1 MDQGAYLAL
10 AAALTVLGAIW
21 TWVAFRRRGL
31 GFGVRALGWTLLAP
45 AAYLTGLLRAG
56 GRIVDAI
63 ADWAGRLVFSPTVWI
78 GFAVAALAIVL
89 IFLSRVLP
97 SKERS
102 TRASRAAARKEPGVE
117 SGGQAGVTGAAG
129 PASVGA
135 SKKSKGA
142 AVEEDD
148 DDMADVNDILKK
160 YGIS

>member
-31 GFGVRALGWTLLAP
+31 GAGVKAAGWTLLAP

-63 ADWAGRLVFSPTVWI
+63 ADWAARLVFSPTVWI
-78 GFAVAALAIVL
+78 GFGIAALAIVL
-89 IFLSRVLP
+89 IFVSRLLP
-97 SKERS
+97 TKEKP
-102 TRASRAAARKEPGVE
+102 SRAARKAA
-117 SGGQAGVTGAAG
+117 AGATPAGAAG
-129 PASVGA
+129 PASVA
-135 SKKSKGA
+135 APRTAKGP
-142 AVEEDD
+142 VVDD
-148 DDMADVNDILKK
+148 DDEDMADVNDILKK

>member
-31 GFGVRALGWTLLAP
+31 GAGVKALGWTLLAP

-56 GRIVDAI
+56 GRIVDAV
-63 ADWAGRLVFSPTVWI
+63 ADWAARLVFSPTVWV
-78 GFAVAALAIVL
+78 GFSIAALAIVL
-89 IFLSRVLP
+89 IFVARVLP
-97 SKERS
+97 TKERP
-102 TRASRAAARKEPGVE
+102 TRAARK
-117 SGGQAGVTGAAG
+117 AAGAAPAGPGG
-129 PASVGA
+129 PASVA
-135 SKKSKGA
+135 APKTAKGP
-142 AVEEDD
+142 VIDD

>member
-31 GFGVRALGWTLLAP
+31 GAGVKAAGWTLLAP

-56 GRIVDAI
+56 GRIVDAV
-63 ADWAGRLVFSPTVWI
+63 ADWAARLVFSPTVWI
-78 GFAVAALAIVL
+78 GFGIAALAIVL
-89 IFLSRVLP
+89 IFVARLLP
-97 SKERS
+97 TKEKP
-102 TRASRAAARKEPGVE
+102 SRAARKAA
-117 SGGQAGVTGAAG
+117 AGAAPAGSAG
-129 PASVGA
+129 PASVA
-135 SKKSKGA
+135 APKTAKGP
-142 AVEEDD
+142 VVDDDD

>member
-31 GFGVRALGWTLLAP
+31 GAGVKALGWTLLAP

-63 ADWAGRLVFSPTVWI
+63 ADWAARLVFSPTVWV
-78 GFAVAALAIVL
+78 GFGIAALAIVL
-89 IFLSRVLP
+89 IFVARVLP
-97 SKERS
+97 TKERP
-102 TRASRAAARKEPGVE
+102 TRAARKA
-117 SGGQAGVTGAAG
+117 AGAAPAGAAG
-129 PASVGA
+129 PASVA
-135 SKKSKGA
+135 APKTAKGP
-142 AVEEDD
+142 VIDDDD

>member
-31 GFGVRALGWTLLAP
+31 GAGVKALGWTLLAP
-45 AAYLTGLLRAG
+45 AAYLTGLLRTG

-63 ADWAGRLVFSPTVWI
+63 ADWAARLVFSPTVWV
-78 GFAVAALAIVL
+78 GFGIAALAIVL
-89 IFLSRVLP
+89 IFVARVLP
-97 SKERS
+97 TKERP
-102 TRASRAAARKEPGVE
+102 TRAARKA
-117 SGGQAGVTGAAG
+117 AGAAPAGPAG
-129 PASVGA
+129 PASVA
-135 SKKSKGA
+135 APRTAKGP
-142 AVEEDD
+142 VVDDDD

>member
-31 GFGVRALGWTLLAP
+31 GAGVKAAGWTLLAP

-63 ADWAGRLVFSPTVWI
+63 ADWAARLVFSPTVWI
-78 GFAVAALAIVL
+78 GFGIAALAIVL
-89 IFLSRVLP
+89 IFVSRLLP
-97 SKERS
+97 TKEKP
-102 TRASRAAARKEPGVE
+102 SRAARKGP
-117 SGGQAGVTGAAG
+117 AGAATAGSAG
-129 PASVGA
+129 PASVA
-135 SKKSKGA
+135 APKTAKGP
-142 AVEEDD
+142 VVDDDD

>member
-31 GFGVRALGWTLLAP
+31 GAGVKAAGWTLLAP

-63 ADWAGRLVFSPTVWI
+63 ADWAARLVFSPTVWI
-78 GFAVAALAIVL
+78 GFGIAALAIVL
-89 IFLSRVLP
+89 IFVARLLP
-97 SKERS
+97 TKEKP
-102 TRASRAAARKEPGVE
+102 SRAARKAA
-117 SGGQAGVTGAAG
+117 AGAAPAGSAG
-129 PASVGA
+129 PASVA
-135 SKKSKGA
+135 APKTAKGP
-142 AVEEDD
+142 VVDDDD

>member
-31 GFGVRALGWTLLAP
+31 GAGVEAAGWTLLAP

-63 ADWAGRLVFSPTVWI
+63 ADWAARLVFSPTVWI
-78 GFAVAALAIVL
+78 GFGIAALAIVL
-89 IFLSRVLP
+89 IFVARLLP
-97 SKERS
+97 TKEKP
-102 TRASRAAARKEPGVE
+102 SRAARKAAAGAAPGG
-117 SGGQAGVTGAAG
+117 SAG
-129 PASVGA
+129 PASVA
-135 SKKSKGA
+135 APKTAKGP
-142 AVEEDD
+142 VVDD
-148 DDMADVNDILKK
+148 DDEDMADVNDILKK

>member
-31 GFGVRALGWTLLAP
+31 GAGVKALGWTLLAP

-63 ADWAGRLVFSPTVWI
+63 ADWAARLVFSPTVWV
-78 GFAVAALAIVL
+78 GFGIAALAIVL
-89 IFLSRVLP
+89 IFLARVLP
-97 SKERS
+97 TKERPRRA
-102 TRASRAAARKEPGVE
+102 TRKAAGAAP
-117 SGGQAGVTGAAG
+117 AGAAG
-129 PASVGA
+129 PASVA
-135 SKKSKGA
+135 APRTAKGP
-142 AVEEDD
+142 VIDDDD

>member
-31 GFGVRALGWTLLAP
+31 GAGVKAAGWTLLAP

-63 ADWAGRLVFSPTVWI
+63 ADWAARLVFSPTVWI
-78 GFAVAALAIVL
+78 GFGIAALAIVL
-89 IFLSRVLP
+89 IFVARVLP
-97 SKERS
+97 TKEKP
-102 TRASRAAARKEPGVE
+102 SRAARKGA
-117 SGGQAGVTGAAG
+117 AGAAPAGTAG
-129 PASVGA
+129 PASVA
-135 SKKSKGA
+135 APKTAKGP
-142 AVEEDD
+142 VVDD
-148 DDMADVNDILKK
+148 DDEDMADVNDILKK

>member
-31 GFGVRALGWTLLAP
+31 GAGVRAAGWTLLAP

-56 GRIVDAI
+56 GRIVDAV
-63 ADWAGRLVFSPTVWI
+63 ADWAARLVFSPTVWI
-78 GFAVAALAIVL
+78 GFGIAALAIVL
-89 IFLSRVLP
+89 IFVARLLP
-97 SKERS
+97 TKEKPS
-102 TRASRAAARKEPGVE
+102 RASRK
-117 SGGQAGVTGAAG
+117 GAAG
-129 PASVGA
+129 AAPAGSAGPATVA
-135 SKKSKGA
+135 APKTAKGP
-142 AVEEDD
+142 VVDYDD

>member
-31 GFGVRALGWTLLAP
+31 GAGAKALGWTLLAP

-63 ADWAGRLVFSPTVWI
+63 ADWAARLVFSPTVWV
-78 GFAVAALAIVL
+78 GFGIAALAIVL
-89 IFLSRVLP
+89 IFVARVLP
-97 SKERS
+97 TKERP
-102 TRASRAAARKEPGVE
+102 SRAARKEAAAAP
-117 SGGQAGVTGAAG
+117 AGSSG
-129 PASVGA
+129 PAAVTA
-135 SKKSKGA
+135 SKTATGP
-142 AVEEDD
+142 VVDD
-148 DDMADVNDILKK
+148 DDEDMADVNDILKK

>member
-31 GFGVRALGWTLLAP
+31 GAGVRAAGWTLLAP

-56 GRIVDAI
+56 GRIVDAV
-63 ADWAGRLVFSPTVWI
+63 ADWAARLVFSPTVWI
-78 GFAVAALAIVL
+78 GFGIAALAIVL
-89 IFLSRVLP
+89 IFVARLLP
-97 SKERS
+97 TKEKP
-102 TRASRAAARKEPGVE
+102 SRAARKGA
-117 SGGQAGVTGAAG
+117 AGAAPAGSAG
-129 PASVGA
+129 PASVA
-135 SKKSKGA
+135 APKTAKGP
-142 AVEEDD
+142 VVDDD

>member
-31 GFGVRALGWTLLAP
+31 GAGVKAFGWTLLAP

-63 ADWAGRLVFSPTVWI
+63 ADWAARLVFSPTVWI
-78 GFAVAALAIVL
+78 GFGIAALAVVL
-89 IFLSRVLP
+89 IFVARVLP
-97 SKERS
+97 TKEKP
-102 TRASRAAARKEPGVE
+102 SRAARKGA
-117 SGGQAGVTGAAG
+117 AGAAPAGSAG

-135 SKKSKGA
+135 PKTAKGP
-142 AVEEDD
+142 VIDD
-148 DDMADVNDILKK
+148 DDEDMADVNDILKK

>member
-31 GFGVRALGWTLLAP
+31 GAGVRAAGWTLLAP

-56 GRIVDAI
+56 GRIVDAV
-63 ADWAGRLVFSPTVWI
+63 ADWAARLAFSPTVWI
-78 GFAVAALAIVL
+78 GFGIAALAIVL
-89 IFLSRVLP
+89 IFVARLLP
-97 SKERS
+97 TKEKP
-102 TRASRAAARKEPGVE
+102 SRAARKGA
-117 SGGQAGVTGAAG
+117 AGAAPAGSAG
-129 PASVGA
+129 PASVA
-135 SKKSKGA
+135 APKTAKGP
-142 AVEEDD
+142 VVDDDD